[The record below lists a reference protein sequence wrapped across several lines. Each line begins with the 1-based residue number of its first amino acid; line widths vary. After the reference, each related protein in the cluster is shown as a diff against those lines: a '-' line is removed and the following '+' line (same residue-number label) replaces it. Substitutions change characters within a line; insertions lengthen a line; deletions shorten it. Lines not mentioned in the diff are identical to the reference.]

1 MGRQVTLALHEGF
14 AGHGQE
20 GGVVIIALCE
30 IAEKKK
36 IKEVACVPKA
46 LSISDSGKVVVRY
59 MGVIL
64 DVPLRRL
71 RKGHRAKLSN

>member
-1 MGRQVTLALHEGF
+1 MRDCRG
-14 AGHGQE
+14 
-20 GGVVIIALCE
+20 
-30 IAEKKK
+30 KK

-59 MGVIL
+59 MGVLGVIL
-64 DVPLRRL
+64 DVPLRRR